1 MLLNDPL
8 YKPDIAV
15 VLVNLGTPEAPTTG
29 AVRRYL
35 REFLSDRRVVEA
47 PRLVWWFVLNL
58 FILPF
63 RPRRV
68 AKLYASI
75 WTPQGSPLRA
85 LTEALAGKVQQVLAD
100 PRVRVHAAMSYGEP
114 SLSRLLWQLEA
125 DRVSRVL
132 VVPLYPQYS
141 ASTSGSVYD
150 LVARYLLTTRRAPD
164 IRIVHDY
171 CDRPGYL
178 DALAES
184 VRAFRAGQGD
194 AQRLVFSFHGIPQAY
209 ADKGDPYPD
218 CCAATVRGVVERLG
232 LQAGEWEM
240 TYQSRFGRQEWL
252 KPYTDLRLASMPV
265 EGVGSVQVL
274 CPGFAVDCLETVEE
288 IGEENRENFV
298 HAGGERYEYIPALND
313 SDLHAG
319 VIADLIRDHASGW

>member
-1 MLLNDPL
+1 MSLNDPL

-85 LTEALAGKVQQVLAD
+85 LTESLAGKVQQVLAD
-100 PRVRVHAAMSYGEP
+100 PRLRVHAAMSYGEP
-114 SLSRLLWQLEA
+114 SLSRLLRQLEA

-141 ASTSGSVYD
+141 ASTSGSVCD
-150 LVARYLLTTRRAPD
+150 VVARYLLATRRAPD

-184 VRAFRAGQGD
+184 VRAFRAGRGG

-232 LQAGEWEM
+232 LPAGEWEM

-252 KPYTDLRLASMPV
+252 KPYTDLRLASMPA
-265 EGVGSVQVL
+265 EGVRSVQVL

-288 IGEENRENFV
+288 IGEENRETFL

-319 VIADLIRDHASGW
+319 VIADLVRDHASGW